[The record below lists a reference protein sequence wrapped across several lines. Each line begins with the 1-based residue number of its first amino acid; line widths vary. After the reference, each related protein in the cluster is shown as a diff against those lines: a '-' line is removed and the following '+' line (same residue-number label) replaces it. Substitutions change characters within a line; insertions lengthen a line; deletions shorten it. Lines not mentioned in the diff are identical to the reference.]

1 MPCMSRKNKLQKFA
15 DIVSFP
21 NVYECY
27 DVQRPSLVGVGMQPV
42 VLKGRWR
49 QEHFHNTNPI
59 ALELACGGGEYTVAL
74 AQQFAERNFIGVDIK
89 GNRLWRGAKN
99 ALEMGLTNAAFLRT
113 RIEVIEYFFAPNEV
127 DEIWITFPDPFPRP
141 SKVNRRLTSPFFL
154 EKYRRIL
161 RPGGLVHLKHDD
173 PDFFRFT
180 LDVIANE
187 PKCRLLYAD
196 DDIYAKPLPWPE
208 LGIRTRYENMHLAEG
223 KPIKYARFQIH

>member
-1 MPCMSRKNKLQKFA
+1 MSRKNKLQKFA

-89 GNRLWRGAKN
+89 GNRLWRGAKT